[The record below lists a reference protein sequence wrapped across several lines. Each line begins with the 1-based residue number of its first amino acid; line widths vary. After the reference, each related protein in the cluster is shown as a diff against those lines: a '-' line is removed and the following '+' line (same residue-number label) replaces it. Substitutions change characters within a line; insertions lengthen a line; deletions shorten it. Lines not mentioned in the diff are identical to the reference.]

1 MGDAI
6 DGIGDL
12 FHQMFDDFMARA
24 KIGCCITVLEIFRSI
39 SAFEMDSL
47 GSC

>member
-12 FHQMFDDFMARA
+12 FHQMFDDFM
-24 KIGCCITVLEIFRSI
+24 GQYFGNTVFDIFRYMSP
-39 SAFEMDSL
+39 FEMDSL